1 MKNKKIIF
9 LTGTRA
15 DFGKRKSLIESVYG
29 HKDFEVYIFVTGM
42 HLEKEYGYTFEEVK
56 SNFPKNIIAFKNS
69 KKNNSMDEILANTI
83 LGFTKVV
90 KEIIPDFVV
99 VHGDRV
105 EALAGAIVGAL
116 NNIRTLHIEG
126 GERSGTID
134 ESIRHSISKL
144 SHIHLVAN
152 NEAMHRLRLL
162 GEDEKSIF
170 IIGSPD
176 IDIMRSDK
184 LPNFD
189 KVLKHYEIPFKD
201 YGILLFHPVTTN
213 SKDLPKS
220 VNNLVDSII
229 DSKKRFIVILP
240 NNDLGTEIIQSEYKR
255 FTKNENIKVF
265 PSIRFEYFL
274 SLLKNSQFIIGNSSA
289 GIREA
294 PFYGIPTINIGDR
307 QSNRAEGE
315 SILNIDFSKK
325 QILEAINNSL
335 NKKFNTT
342 RDFGDGTSDNRFLK
356 LLEGDHFSNIK
367 IQKNF
372 IDFVSMNTL

>member
-1 MKNKKIIF
+1 M
-9 LTGTRA
+9 
-15 DFGKRKSLIESVYG
+15 
-29 HKDFEVYIFVTGM
+29 
-42 HLEKEYGYTFEEVK
+42 
-56 SNFPKNIIAFKNS
+56 
-69 KKNNSMDEILANTI
+69 
-83 LGFTKVV
+83 
-90 KEIIPDFVV
+90 
-99 VHGDRV
+99 
-105 EALAGAIVGAL
+105 GAL

-265 PSIRFEYFL
+265 TSIRFEYFL

-367 IQKNF
+367 IQK
-372 IDFVSMNTL
+372 TLLILFP

>member
-1 MKNKKIIF
+1 
-9 LTGTRA
+9 
-15 DFGKRKSLIESVYG
+15 
-29 HKDFEVYIFVTGM
+29 M
-42 HLEKEYGYTFEEVK
+42 HLEEYGYTFEEVK

-69 KKNNSMDEILANTI
+69 KTNNSMDEILANTI

-99 VHGDRV
+99 IHGDRV

-152 NEAMHRLRLL
+152 NETMHRLRLL

-184 LPNFD
+184 LPNFE

-213 SKDLPKS
+213 SKDL
-220 VNNLVDSII
+220 
-229 DSKKRFIVILP
+229 
-240 NNDLGTEIIQSEYKR
+240 
-255 FTKNENIKVF
+255 
-265 PSIRFEYFL
+265 
-274 SLLKNSQFIIGNSSA
+274 
-289 GIREA
+289 
-294 PFYGIPTINIGDR
+294 
-307 QSNRAEGE
+307 
-315 SILNIDFSKK
+315 LNP
-325 QILEAINNSL
+325 
-335 NKKFNTT
+335 
-342 RDFGDGTSDNRFLK
+342 
-356 LLEGDHFSNIK
+356 
-367 IQKNF
+367 
-372 IDFVSMNTL
+372 

>member
-15 DFGKRKSLIESVYG
+15 DFGKQKSLIESVYG

-220 VNNLVDSII
+220 ANNLVDSII

>member
-15 DFGKRKSLIESVYG
+15 DFGKQKSLIESVYG

-184 LPNFD
+184 LPNFE

-220 VNNLVDSII
+220 VKNLVDSII

-335 NKKFNTT
+335 TKKFNRT

-356 LLEGDHFSNIK
+356 LLEGDDFSNIK